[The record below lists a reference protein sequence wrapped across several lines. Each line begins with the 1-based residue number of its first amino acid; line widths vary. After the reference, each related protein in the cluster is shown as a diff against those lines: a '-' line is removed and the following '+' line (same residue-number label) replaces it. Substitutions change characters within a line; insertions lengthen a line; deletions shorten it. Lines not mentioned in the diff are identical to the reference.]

1 MYSPSSEL
9 QKWGKKTAE
18 TRRRNCAV
26 LPLRPER
33 QKILKKGL
41 ILSRQGVIMRICM
54 ENEQKEVESMPNIK
68 SSKKD
73 VISSKIAY
81 EKNKADKSEL
91 KTNLKKFDAAVV
103 SGDKAAA
110 DVAYKTAVKAVD
122 QAVNKGLLHKNNA
135 ARKKSSMTLKLN
147 KLA

>member
-1 MYSPSSEL
+1 
-9 QKWGKKTAE
+9 
-18 TRRRNCAV
+18 
-26 LPLRPER
+26 
-33 QKILKKGL
+33 
-41 ILSRQGVIMRICM
+41 
-54 ENEQKEVESMPNIK
+54 MPNIK

-81 EKNKADKSEL
+81 ENNKANKSAL
-91 KTNLKKFDAAVV
+91 KTSLKKFDAALVG
-103 SGDKAAA
+103 GDKTAAEA
-110 DVAYKTAVKAVD
+110 AYKTAVKAVD